1 MNAVADPIPNLSS
14 TTEED
19 LTLSPHR
26 DAPTVL
32 ARFPLPACT
41 PQRHHEYVEKTAD
54 LFYHLILNYHQ
65 ERSICE
71 NNGATWQQDDLLHET
86 VYQTQLLTMALY
98 DGHYRTPALV
108 IETIQ
113 NFQRGAVIRL
123 AIKNLKDLYPWMSK
137 DSLTQIFIWLFY
149 RHGPTLRQQGFSLTF
164 IEHRLHTR
172 LPITETTIQHGE
184 EPQ

>member
-1 MNAVADPIPNLSS
+1 MTDSSTDLSS

-19 LTLSPHR
+19 FVLLLHR

-41 PQRHHEYVEKTAD
+41 PQRHHEYVEKTAV
-54 LFYHLILNYHQ
+54 LFYRLILNYHN
-65 ERSICE
+65 EKSICE
-71 NNGATWQQDDLLHET
+71 NNGTTWQQDDLLQET
-86 VYQTQLLTMALY
+86 AYQTQLLTMALY

-113 NFQRGAVIRL
+113 NFQRGEVIRL
-123 AIKNLKDLYPWMSK
+123 AIKNLKDLYPWMIK

-149 RHGPTLRQQGFSLTF
+149 RHGPMLRQQGLSLTF
-164 IEHRLHTR
+164 IDYCLHTR
-172 LPITETTIQHGE
+172 LPITETTIPHGE